1 MRKTKNLETK
11 NQLASNLK
19 VVQLL
24 RKVIKVIPM
33 PQNVTDINLSTTIS
47 SEITKHRTSATT
59 VFMKVSS
66 VYMTENPSR
75 SFGAKGK

>member
-1 MRKTKNLETK
+1 MVTK

-47 SEITKHRTSATT
+47 NEITKHRTSAIT
-59 VFMKVSS
+59 
-66 VYMTENPSR
+66 
-75 SFGAKGK
+75 A